1 MKAWSIVVLLII
13 TLMVASCN
21 SGMEYIPCS
30 TMIVKISEDKTTL
43 ELKLDQ
49 EQDWDRVSKCIWTV
63 DGKEV
68 DTTGRSVSLDI
79 DRSTSH
85 VFECTLFVG
94 DNLWY
99 SFSGECPR
107 ISSTGTQTI
116 KETES
121 VDIQ

>member
-1 MKAWSIVVLLII
+1 MKIWNIVVLLVI

-30 TMIVKISEDKTTL
+30 TVIVKISEDKTTL

-68 DTTGRSVSLDI
+68 NATGKSVSLDI

-94 DNLWY
+94 DNLWC

>member
-1 MKAWSIVVLLII
+1 MKIWSIVVLLII

-30 TMIVKISEDKTTL
+30 TMIVKISEDKTTF

-49 EQDWDRVSKCIWTV
+49 EQDWDRVSECIWTV

-68 DTTGRSVSLDI
+68 NATGKSVSLDI

-94 DNLWY
+94 DNLWC

>member
-1 MKAWSIVVLLII
+1 MKAWRIVLVLIVPL
-13 TLMVASCN
+13 VAISCN
-21 SGMEYIPCS
+21 SGMEYIPSS
-30 TMIVKISEDKTTL
+30 TMVVRINEDNTTF

-49 EQDWDRVSKCIWTV
+49 EKDWDRVSRCVWTV

-79 DRSTSH
+79 DRSTPH

-94 DNLWY
+94 DNLWC

-107 ISSTGTQTI
+107 INSTGNQTI
-116 KETES
+116 KEIES
-121 VDIQ
+121 VNIQ

>member
-1 MKAWSIVVLLII
+1 MKACRIVLVLILA
-13 TLMVASCN
+13 LVAISCN
-21 SGMEYIPCS
+21 SGMEYIPSS
-30 TMIVKISEDKTTL
+30 TMVVRINEDNTTF

-49 EQDWDRVSKCIWTV
+49 EKDWDRVSRCVWTV

-79 DRSTSH
+79 DRSTPH

-94 DNLWY
+94 DNLWC

-107 ISSTGTQTI
+107 INSTGNQTI
-116 KETES
+116 KEIES
-121 VDIQ
+121 VNIQ